1 MNPAKPINS
10 AQSSAQH
17 PQLKVVPPKLIPVP
31 KDELTDS
38 QVDSTPSGKA
48 SPVLE
53 PERSERKLE
62 GTENVTFLNPQSQ
75 TSKGKGLMVGAIAF
89 GLVAVGLVPFD
100 QKVEGLAVI
109 DSAPLERQTIP
120 LHQGYV
126 IEQLGVL
133 HNKEVKAGELVAK
146 VYDEQLLQQL
156 SEVEQK
162 LAQANSEYKLAQQT
176 YSVYLQ
182 KQEQAHL
189 SATLAARRTLERK
202 QDIDRI
208 NQGLIPEPL
217 LELRQSQATREIEL
231 EGIKNQ
237 LNQIN
242 REIARYEDLVKQGAL
257 SKATMDKL
265 ERERL
270 AFENQLNTKK
280 SEIDQSK
287 AKIKAE
293 TRRLVDE
300 FSGRRDEVQEKE
312 GAVVAQAQEVQ
323 VAVAEVNKWKN
334 QIVQLENQQNR
345 LHQKQKILTYKADIG
360 GLVVAPEIDK
370 WRGQKLPESK
380 EIQIINTT
388 NLPALVKVKEYDA
401 APIKAGMFVTY
412 IPEGQQ
418 RKYTAKVQETELP
431 VVDPTTQ
438 NRVVPVRIVFDD
450 PNARFVLGTSGRA
463 TIQVKRIRV
472 YEFIGREVYRVFNPL
487 INKLR

>member
-1 MNPAKPINS
+1 MNPAKPTNS

-31 KDELTDS
+31 KEELTDS

-48 SPVLE
+48 PPVLE

-62 GTENVTFLNPQSQ
+62 GTENVTLLNPQSQ
-75 TSKGKGLMVGAIAF
+75 TSKGKGLMVGAIAL

-100 QKVEGLAVI
+100 QKVEGPAVI

-146 VYDEQLLQQL
+146 VSDEQLLQQL

-182 KQEQAHL
+182 KQEQAQL

-202 QDIDRI
+202 RDIDRI
-208 NQGLIPEPL
+208 NHGLIPEPL

-257 SKATMDKL
+257 SKQQWINL
-265 ERERL
+265 
-270 AFENQLNTKK
+270 
-280 SEIDQSK
+280 SEKD
-287 AKIKAE
+287 
-293 TRRLVDE
+293 
-300 FSGRRDEVQEKE
+300 
-312 GAVVAQAQEVQ
+312 
-323 VAVAEVNKWKN
+323 
-334 QIVQLENQQNR
+334 
-345 LHQKQKILTYKADIG
+345 
-360 GLVVAPEIDK
+360 
-370 WRGQKLPESK
+370 
-380 EIQIINTT
+380 
-388 NLPALVKVKEYDA
+388 
-401 APIKAGMFVTY
+401 
-412 IPEGQQ
+412 
-418 RKYTAKVQETELP
+418 
-431 VVDPTTQ
+431 
-438 NRVVPVRIVFDD
+438 
-450 PNARFVLGTSGRA
+450 
-463 TIQVKRIRV
+463 
-472 YEFIGREVYRVFNPL
+472 
-487 INKLR
+487 